1 VNKMK
6 EKQDK
11 LKILIAASEADPLA
25 KAGGLGDVIGSLPLA
40 FRRLGCQVSIVLPA
54 YRQAMD
60 RIGKRK
66 LLKENLPVRLG
77 KQKISADILEGEL
90 ALKIPVYLI
99 RRDEFFDRSELYGNS
114 KGEYFDNLERFIFF
128 SRTIPAMC
136 SAIDLKPDIILG
148 NDWQTGLVM
157 ALLHEGALPRT
168 AGVFAIHNIG
178 YQGIVPTE
186 RIENI
191 GLPDRYYRMDG
202 MEYYGRMNLLKAG
215 IVYSQAVTT
224 VSPTYA
230 QEIQT
235 PDFGEGLDGLMR
247 SVNKRLHG
255 ILNGVDYRIW
265 DPEKDRL
272 IAANYS
278 RKNLEGKTICK
289 KDLLKEMGLPGRL
302 LNRPLMGV
310 ITRLVDQKGC
320 MLLAKAA
327 KDLFN
332 MDLGL
337 IILGAGDDK
346 YHDLF
351 KRLQTHY
358 PKRFGLKLGFD
369 NELSHKIIAGCDMFL
384 IPSLYEPCGLTQ
396 MFSLKYGTIPIVRAI
411 GGLKDTIRDPNEYR
425 RPGTGFKFDR
435 FQASDLVEAIRRAV
449 KTFWDAKD
457 WNSMMIKAMA
467 QDFSW
472 RSSAKEYLAVFD
484 QAIAARRN
492 PSDVSSI

>member
-1 VNKMK
+1 MK

-358 PKRFGLKLGFD
+358 P
-369 NELSHKIIAGCDMFL
+369 N
-384 IPSLYEPCGLTQ
+384 
-396 MFSLKYGTIPIVRAI
+396 VRAI